1 MAEEI
6 TEPVSKKSSD
16 QPDTAKR
23 RRKPRQTSAA
33 AKFWIFVAVVFSLGS
48 LSVAGYMFYRQEFKV
63 IPQFASEIEQI
74 QDVESRMS
82 ELSEGVAQQ
91 KHQLNAEFQKLV
103 EEIDETGV
111 QLKRLESH
119 VQQSDAQLVQ
129 QVDGV
134 KASISAIYENQEEET
149 DDWKLDELIFLMV
162 LAKHRIE
169 IVGDVDSALLVW
181 QVAGDQ
187 LQQDS
192 DPRLLDAKLAI
203 ENEIAALEEM
213 PTLDLGKVASRL
225 LNLANDVEQLPL
237 NLSPTSMMQ
246 KASNENA
253 APDQPVE
260 QGDSAVSRVLSE
272 VWGDIRSLVR
282 VKKIDLSEQSL
293 LKPDMKIYV
302 VENLKLALFTAQS
315 AAIRSDQQLYQ
326 DNLEYV
332 EDAIGQHF
340 SPDSSSVV
348 EFSNEIRELIATD
361 ILLDIPDLSRSIELL
376 RQALKSG
383 IAE

>member
-1 MAEEI
+1 MAEET

-91 KHQLNAEFQKLV
+91 KHQLSAEFQKLV
-103 EEIDETGV
+103 EEIDETGA
-111 QLKRLESH
+111 QLKRLESD
-119 VQQSDAQLVQ
+119 VQQSDAQFVQ

-187 LQQDS
+187 LQQNS

-293 LKPDMKIYV
+293 LKPDMKIHV

-315 AAIRSDQQLYQ
+315 AVIRSDQQLYQ
-326 DNLEYV
+326 GNLEYV

>member
-1 MAEEI
+1 MAEET
-6 TEPVSKKSSD
+6 TEPVSQKSSD
-16 QPDTAKR
+16 QPDTAKQ
-23 RRKPRQTSAA
+23 RRKPRQISAA
-33 AKFWIFVAVVFSLGS
+33 AKFWIFVAVVISLASLGA
-48 LSVAGYMFYRQEFKV
+48 AGYMFYWQEFK
-63 IPQFASEIEQI
+63 ILPQFASEIEQI
-74 QDVESRMS
+74 QGIESRMS
-82 ELSEGVAQQ
+82 ELSENVAQQ
-91 KHQLNAEFQKLV
+91 NSQLSAEFQKLV
-103 EEIDETGV
+103 AEIDDTGA
-111 QLKRLESH
+111 QLKRLESDM
-119 VQQSDAQLVQ
+119 QQSDAQFVQ

-149 DDWKLDELIFLMV
+149 DDWKLDEIVFLMV
-162 LAKHRIE
+162 MAKHRIE

-187 LQQDS
+187 LQQNS

-203 ENEIAALEEM
+203 ENEIAALEEI

-225 LNLANDVEQLPL
+225 LNLANDVENLPL
-237 NLSPTSMMQ
+237 NLSPTSIVR
-246 KASNENA
+246 KNSDENA

-260 QGDSAVSRVLSE
+260 HGDSAVPGVLSE
-272 VWGDIRSLVR
+272 VWSDIRSLVR
-282 VKKIDLSEQSL
+282 VRKIDLSEQSL
-293 LKPDMKIYV
+293 LKPDMKIHV

-326 DNLEYV
+326 GNLEYV
-332 EDAIGQHF
+332 ENAISQHF

-361 ILLDIPDLSRSIELL
+361 IVLDIPDLSRSIELL

>member
-1 MAEEI
+1 MAEET
-6 TEPVSKKSSD
+6 TEPVSEISSD

-23 RRKPRQTSAA
+23 RRKPRQTSVA

-91 KHQLNAEFQKLV
+91 KHQLSAEFQKLI
-103 EEIDETGV
+103 EKIDETGA
-111 QLKRLESH
+111 QLKRLESD
-119 VQQSDAQLVQ
+119 VQQSDAQFVQ

-187 LQQDS
+187 LQQNS

-293 LKPDMKIYV
+293 LKPDMKIHV

-315 AAIRSDQQLYQ
+315 AVIRSDQQLYQ
-326 DNLEYV
+326 GNLEYV

>member
-1 MAEEI
+1 MAEET
-6 TEPVSKKSSD
+6 TEPVSEISSD

-33 AKFWIFVAVVFSLGS
+33 AKFWIFVAVVFSLCS

-74 QDVESRMS
+74 QDIQSRMS

-91 KHQLNAEFQKLV
+91 KHQLSAEFQKLI
-103 EEIDETGV
+103 EEIDETGA
-111 QLKRLESH
+111 QLKRLESD
-119 VQQSDAQLVQ
+119 VQQSDAQFVQ

-187 LQQDS
+187 LQQNS

-246 KASNENA
+246 KASNKNA

-293 LKPDMKIYV
+293 LKPDMKIHV

-315 AAIRSDQQLYQ
+315 AVIRSDQQLYQ
-326 DNLEYV
+326 GNLEYV

>member
-1 MAEEI
+1 MAEET

-33 AKFWIFVAVVFSLGS
+33 AKFWIFAAVVFSLGS

-91 KHQLNAEFQKLV
+91 KHQLSAEFQKLV
-103 EEIDETGV
+103 EEIDETGA
-111 QLKRLESH
+111 QLKRLESD
-119 VQQSDAQLVQ
+119 VQQSDAQFVQ

-187 LQQDS
+187 LQQNS

-293 LKPDMKIYV
+293 LKPDMKIHV

-315 AAIRSDQQLYQ
+315 AVIRSDQQLYQ
-326 DNLEYV
+326 GNLEYV

>member
-1 MAEEI
+1 MAEET
-6 TEPVSKKSSD
+6 TEPVSEISSD

-91 KHQLNAEFQKLV
+91 KHQLSAEFQKLI
-103 EEIDETGV
+103 EKIDETGA
-111 QLKRLESH
+111 QLNRLESD
-119 VQQSDAQLVQ
+119 VQQSDAQFVQ

-187 LQQDS
+187 LQQNS

-213 PTLDLGKVASRL
+213 PTLDLGQVASRL

-293 LKPDMKIYV
+293 LKPDMKIHV

-315 AAIRSDQQLYQ
+315 AVIRSDQQLYQ
-326 DNLEYV
+326 GNLEYV

>member
-1 MAEEI
+1 MAEET
-6 TEPVSKKSSD
+6 TEPVSEISSD
-16 QPDTAKR
+16 QPDTAKQ

-91 KHQLNAEFQKLV
+91 KHQLSAEFQKLV
-103 EEIDETGV
+103 EEIDETGA
-111 QLKRLESH
+111 QLKRLESD
-119 VQQSDAQLVQ
+119 VQQSDAQFVQ

-187 LQQDS
+187 LQQNS

-293 LKPDMKIYV
+293 LKPDMKIHV

-315 AAIRSDQQLYQ
+315 AVIRSDQQLYQ
-326 DNLEYV
+326 GNLEYV

>member
-1 MAEEI
+1 MAEET
-6 TEPVSKKSSD
+6 TERVSEISSD
-16 QPDTAKR
+16 QPDTAKQ

-91 KHQLNAEFQKLV
+91 KHQLSAEFQKLV
-103 EEIDETGV
+103 EEIDETGA
-111 QLKRLESH
+111 QLKRLESD
-119 VQQSDAQLVQ
+119 VQQSDAQFVQ

>member
-1 MAEEI
+1 MAEET
-6 TEPVSKKSSD
+6 TEPVSEISSD
-16 QPDTAKR
+16 QPDTAKQ

-91 KHQLNAEFQKLV
+91 KHQLSAEFQKLV
-103 EEIDETGV
+103 EEIDETGA
-111 QLKRLESH
+111 QLKRLESD
-119 VQQSDAQLVQ
+119 VQQSDAQFVQ

-187 LQQDS
+187 LQQNS

-213 PTLDLGKVASRL
+213 PTLDLGQVASRL

-293 LKPDMKIYV
+293 LKPDMKIHV

-315 AAIRSDQQLYQ
+315 AVIRSDQQLYQ
-326 DNLEYV
+326 GNLEYV

>member
-1 MAEEI
+1 MAEET
-6 TEPVSKKSSD
+6 TEPVSEISSD
-16 QPDTAKR
+16 QPDTAKQ

-33 AKFWIFVAVVFSLGS
+33 AKFWIFVAVIFSLGS

-91 KHQLNAEFQKLV
+91 KHQRSAEFQKLI
-103 EEIDETGV
+103 EKIDETGA
-111 QLKRLESH
+111 QLNRLESD
-119 VQQSDAQLVQ
+119 VQQSDAQFVQ

-187 LQQDS
+187 LQQNS

-213 PTLDLGKVASRL
+213 PTLDLGQVASRL

-246 KASNENA
+246 EASNENA

-293 LKPDMKIYV
+293 LKPDMKIHV

-315 AAIRSDQQLYQ
+315 AVIRSDQQLYQ
-326 DNLEYV
+326 GNLEYV